1 MPAIPPPAGASTPSR
16 SPSRRADWFGLAGGA
31 VLAFS
36 AIAAYRRTFSVPLL
50 LDDTGSIADNP
61 TIRHLWPIW
70 AVLTPPSGGIT
81 VSGRPVLNLSL
92 AFNYALGGTH
102 EWGYHAANLAIH
114 ILAGLTLFGIVR
126 RIFRSSAIVPLAVA
140 LIWTLHPLQT
150 ESVTYIIQRAESLMG
165 LFYLL
170 TLYCFIRGA
179 ERSARLRSLTPGSP
193 GSVMHQGASYDAAI
207 LTPCSAAAQ
216 ELGEKAARSR
226 SRLWFWLSWLAC
238 LFGMGTKE
246 VMVSAPVVVLLY
258 DRTFIAGSFR
268 EAWRRRRGAYLGLAS
283 TWILLGCL
291 VINGGGNRSGS
302 IGFGVGASW
311 WAYGSTQFQAL
322 TRYLRLVI
330 WPSPLVFEY
339 GTVPMPDT
347 WQVLPSACIIAALA
361 AATIVALRRRPAW
374 GFFGFWFFAILAP
387 TSLVSGATQSIAE
400 HRMYLALAPVLMA
413 IIGGGYALIHRSLS
427 AGAHAAVQGVAP
439 DHSKAAAS
447 RHRLAIAGV
456 ILLAIIAVLN
466 GTATARRNDD
476 YRSAL
481 AIWTDTV
488 SKCPEGNPVAHNNL
502 GAALA
507 PEPGRLD
514 DAIAQFE
521 EALRIRPDYAE
532 AQYNLGSALSQKP
545 GRQGDAAA
553 HLGEALRLKTAFA
566 ETQKDFAGAHDDFAA
581 AHNNLGLLWAS
592 QPGREKEAIA
602 QYEEALR
609 LKPDY
614 ADAHNNLGVTLQS
627 MGRLPEAI
635 AQYRIA
641 VGLLPAGAKNH
652 LNLGLAL
659 AANGRGSE
667 AIAEYETALR
677 LDPGFAEAAFYLGVA
692 LVDSNRL
699 AEGIAS
705 YQRALA
711 IRPAYDVAHNNLGI
725 ALCSTGRTDEAL
737 PHFGEA
743 IRINP
748 SYFEARYNL
757 GSALSSLGR
766 TSEAIVA
773 FQGAVRLSP
782 TNTLARISLGKALYG
797 SGRVD
802 EATEQFTAAISL
814 DPKDA
819 DAHSRL
825 GMCLEAKRQFAKAQ
839 VEFRVAAGLNSAK

>member
-1 MPAIPPPAGASTPSR
+1 MPAHPPPAGASIQSHRP
-16 SPSRRADWFGLAGGA
+16 PWRADWFGLAGGA

-36 AIAAYRRTFSVPLL
+36 AFAAYRRTFSVPLL

-92 AFNYALGGTH
+92 ALNYALGGTH
-102 EWGYHAANLAIH
+102 EQGYHAANLAIH
-114 ILAGLTLFGIVR
+114 ILAGLTLFGIAR
-126 RIFRSSAIVPLAVA
+126 RVFRSSRIAPLAVA

-170 TLYCFIRGA
+170 TLYCFIRAA
-179 ERSARLRSLTPGSP
+179 EAEPAVGQASKCEKPAKCRA
-193 GSVMHQGASYDAAI
+193 SV
-207 LTPCSAAAQ
+207 
-216 ELGEKAARSR
+216 
-226 SRLWFWLSWLAC
+226 WFGLSWLAC

-246 VMVSAPVVVLLY
+246 VMVSAPVIVLLY
-258 DRTFIAGSFR
+258 DRTFIAGTFR
-268 EAWRRRRGAYLGLAS
+268 DAWRRRRAAYLGLSS
-283 TWILLGCL
+283 TWVLLGCL
-291 VINGGGNRSGS
+291 VLGEGGNRSGS

-322 TRYLRLVI
+322 TRYLRLAI
-330 WPSPLVFEY
+330 WPRPLVFEY
-339 GTVPMPDT
+339 GTVPAPAI
-347 WQVLPSACIIAALA
+347 WQVLPYACFMAALA

-413 IIGGGYALIHRSLS
+413 IIGGGQALIQRSLS
-427 AGAHAAVQGVAP
+427 AVAYAAVQGAAP
-439 DHSKAAAS
+439 DPSKTAAA
-447 RHRLAIAGV
+447 RHRLANAGV
-456 ILLAIIAVLN
+456 ILLAIIAALC

-488 SKCPEGNPVAHNNL
+488 AKCPEGNAVAHNNL

-514 DAIAQFE
+514 DAVAQFE

-545 GRQGDAAA
+545 GRQADAAA
-553 HLGEALRLKTAFA
+553 HLGESLRLKTVFA
-566 ETQKDFAGAHDDFAA
+566 EAQKDFAGAHDDFAA

-592 QPGREKEAIA
+592 QPGREKQAIA

-614 ADAHNNLGVTLQS
+614 ADARNNLGAALQS

-635 AQYRIA
+635 VQYRIA
-641 VGLLPAGAKNH
+641 VGLLPSGTKSH

-659 AANGRGSE
+659 AASGRGSE
-667 AIAEYETALR
+667 AIAEYQTALR

-692 LVDSNRL
+692 LVDANRL

-705 YQRALA
+705 YQHALA

-725 ALCSTGRTDEAL
+725 ALCGTGRTAEAL
-737 PHFGEA
+737 PHFEEA
-743 IRINP
+743 IRISP

-757 GSALSSLGR
+757 GAALSSLGQ
-766 TSEAIVA
+766 TAEAIAA
-773 FQGAVRLSP
+773 FQGAARLSP
-782 TNTLARISLGKALYG
+782 ANILARISLGRELYG

-802 EATEQFTAAISL
+802 EAMEQFTAAIGL
-814 DPKDA
+814 DPGNA
-819 DAHSRL
+819 DAHNSL
-825 GMCLEAKRQFAKAQ
+825 GMCLEAKRQFEKAQ
-839 VEFRVAAGLNSAK
+839 VEFRIAAGLNAAK

>member
-1 MPAIPPPAGASTPSR
+1 MPAYAPPSGASTPSR

-36 AIAAYRRTFSVPLL
+36 AFAAYRRTFSVPLL

-70 AVLTPPSGGIT
+70 TVLTPPSGGIT

-92 AFNYALGGTH
+92 ALNYAMGGTH
-102 EWGYHAANLAIH
+102 VWGYHAANLAIH
-114 ILAGLTLFGIVR
+114 ILAGLTFFGIVR
-126 RIFRSSAIVPLAVA
+126 RIFRSSAVMPLAVA

-150 ESVTYIIQRAESLMG
+150 ESVTYIVQRAESLMG

-179 ERSARLRSLTPGSP
+179 AESVSFPVAKPARRSPLPA
-193 GSVMHQGASYDAAI
+193 
-207 LTPCSAAAQ
+207 
-216 ELGEKAARSR
+216 GEKAARHR
-226 SRLWFWLSWLAC
+226 SRIWFGLSWLAC
-238 LFGMGTKE
+238 LSGMGTKE
-246 VMVSAPVVVLLY
+246 VMVSAPVAVLLY

-283 TWILLGCL
+283 TWTLLGCL
-291 VINGGGNRSGS
+291 VVSEGGNRSGS
-302 IGFGVGASW
+302 IGYGVGASW
-311 WAYGSTQFQAL
+311 RAYGSTQFQAL
-322 TRYLRLVI
+322 VHYLRLAI
-330 WPSPLVFEY
+330 WPRPLVFEY
-339 GTVPMPDT
+339 GAVPVPDA
-347 WQVLPSACIIAALA
+347 WQVLPSVCVIAALA
-361 AATIVALRRRPAW
+361 AATIVALRHRPAW

-387 TSLVSGATQSIAE
+387 TSLVSGATQSVAE

-413 IIGGGYALIHRSLS
+413 IIGGGCALIRRSLS
-427 AGAHAAVQGVAP
+427 AGARAAVHGVAP
-439 DHSKAAAS
+439 DPSKVAAS
-447 RHRLAIAGV
+447 RDGLAIAGV
-456 ILLAIIAVLN
+456 ILLAIIAVLC

-488 SKCPEGNPVAHNNL
+488 SKCPDGNPVAHNNL

-514 DAIAQFE
+514 DAISQFE

-532 AQYNLGSALSQKP
+532 AQYNLGSALSGKP

-566 ETQKDFAGAHDDFAA
+566 ETQKDFAAAHDDFAA

-592 QPGREKEAIA
+592 QPGRGKEAIA

-635 AQYRIA
+635 TQYRIA
-641 VGLLPAGAKNH
+641 VGLLPAGAKSH

-659 AANGRGSE
+659 AASGRGSE
-667 AIAEYETALR
+667 AIAEYEMALS

-692 LVDSNRL
+692 LADSNRL

-711 IRPAYDVAHNNLGI
+711 IRPDYDVAHNNLGI
-725 ALCSTGRTDEAL
+725 ALCNTGRTAEAL

-748 SYFEARYNL
+748 SYVEARYNL

-766 TSEAIVA
+766 TSEAIAA
-773 FQGAVRLSP
+773 FQAAVKLSP
-782 TNTLARISLGKALYG
+782 VNTLARVSLGNALHS

-802 EATEQFTAAISL
+802 EAMEQFTAAIGL
-814 DPKDA
+814 DPRDA
-819 DAHSRL
+819 DAHSGL
-825 GMCLEAKRQFAKAQ
+825 GMCLEAKRQFAKAR
-839 VEFRVAAGLNSAK
+839 VEFRIAAGLKAAE